1 MRRWIT
7 VRAGLVW
14 GGWWEDRKKEIPLH
28 EKTIERTE
36 EGMAR
41 PVNKNGDK
49 GWPKPTMNN
58 DRARQN
64 RY

>member
-1 MRRWIT
+1 
-7 VRAGLVW
+7 LVW
-14 GGWWEDRKKEIPLH
+14 GGWWENRKKKFLFMK
-28 EKTIERTE
+28 KTKDRTE